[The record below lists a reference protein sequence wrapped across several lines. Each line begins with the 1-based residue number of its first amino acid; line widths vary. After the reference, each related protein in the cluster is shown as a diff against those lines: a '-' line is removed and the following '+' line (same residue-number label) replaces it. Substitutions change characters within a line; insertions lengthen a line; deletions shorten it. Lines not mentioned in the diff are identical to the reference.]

1 MKIFAP
7 NDFFRDELT
16 SSWCENIKTT
26 VSKDHI
32 PVECD
37 THNKNP
43 ILVAEPNYRFMK
55 RDSID
60 HSKHFAIAIPLQKNW
75 HPVDLSSGFDNLVV
89 CFNISFSHF
98 DCCHCEISF
107 DSLTDNVEAQS
118 NSVDLT
124 CLQSTVDWQKCH
136 IPMIAFRVG
145 RKDFNLTTVR
155 LFKLLCVG
163 YSKVK
168 LSNIRIEK
176 YNFGECIYESK

>member
-37 THNKNP
+37 KNNKNP
-43 ILVAEPNYRFMK
+43 ILVAEPDYLIGQRDIINY
-55 RDSID
+55 
-60 HSKHFAIAIPLQKNW
+60 SKHFAIAIPLQKNW

-107 DSLTDNVEAQS
+107 DSLTDKVESES
-118 NSVDLT
+118 NSVDLR
-124 CLQSTVDWQKCH
+124 CLQSTTNWQKCC
-136 IPMIAFRVG
+136 IPMIAFRIG

-163 YSKVK
+163 YSKIK

-176 YNFGECIYESK
+176 CDFGGCVDESK